1 MTIGD
6 CVFLYSRSFD
16 TAIRPANLFFLEP
29 LSRYCRARIVASF
42 LWPTLNEIVF
52 HQHNERILHH
62 RILQLARVGVCV
74 RCARGPTKRCIT
86 LPGVNKPR
94 GRGPARGSP
103 LRLRL
108 LLRLCIS
115 SATPFTLIYERRPQ
129 YSFFPPPI
137 PASRSPAII
146 RVHSPLSLSLFE
158 IVRRPQTPLV
168 GWSPANY
175 FLPGELI

>member
-1 MTIGD
+1 
-6 CVFLYSRSFD
+6 VLR
-16 TAIRPANLFFLEP
+16 
-29 LSRYCRARIVASF
+29 SF
-42 LWPTLNEIVF
+42 LWPTLNEIVLR
-52 HQHNERILHH
+52 QHNERILRH
-62 RILQLARVGVCV
+62 RILQFARVGVCV
-74 RCARGPTKRCIT
+74 RCARGPTKRYIT

-94 GRGPARGSP
+94 GRGLARGSS

-115 SATPFTLIYERRPQ
+115 SAVTATPFTLIYERRPQ
-129 YSFFPPPI
+129 YSFPFHLS
-137 PASRSPAII
+137 PASRSSVII
-146 RVHSPLSLSLFE
+146 RVHSLFSLSLFE